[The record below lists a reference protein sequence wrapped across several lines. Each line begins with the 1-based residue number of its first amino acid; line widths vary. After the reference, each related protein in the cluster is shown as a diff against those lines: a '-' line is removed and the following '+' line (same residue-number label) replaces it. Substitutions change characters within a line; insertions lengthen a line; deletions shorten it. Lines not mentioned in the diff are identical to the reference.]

1 MKFTIKKKDLDR
13 SPGLAAVRVVI
24 MQQMLSDRL
33 VYIEE
38 AEERRYVPILRG
50 SSNPVEMGI
59 EDKKRGEG
67 EGFFW

>member
-1 MKFTIKKKDLDR
+1 
-13 SPGLAAVRVVI
+13 